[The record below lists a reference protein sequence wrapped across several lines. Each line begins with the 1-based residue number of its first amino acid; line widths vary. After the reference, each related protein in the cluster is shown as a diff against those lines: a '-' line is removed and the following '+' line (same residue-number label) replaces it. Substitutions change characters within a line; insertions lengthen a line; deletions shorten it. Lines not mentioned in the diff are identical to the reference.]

1 VSVSQGERL
10 AQRTRRHWLRARRIA
25 WLISGCAWSIAL
37 LDTSRVQA
45 ADPLAL
51 ELSFSAPEGCPQRE
65 AVLRSVQAQLPSDFR
80 SATRLRARAEV
91 LAHGPQDFELV
102 LEYSDASG
110 AHDAR
115 RVQSETCEAAADAA
129 ALLLAL
135 ALVPSHPPPASPP
148 TAAAQP
154 ATAHNEVGVVG
165 QLDTALMPKL
175 AFGAGLQLGLSFGAW
190 RVNLSVLQWVMS
202 EVEHGPVRVQLD
214 YWSVGAG
221 VCYLFGWSVFQ
232 TGPCAQVELGR
243 MSGFAEAVDEA
254 HFGGASLLLVALSAQ
269 ARLRVISP
277 IWLMLDAGAEW
288 LARRPRF
295 EVAELGLVH
304 QPDALGFRLAFG
316 PLLIW

>member
-1 VSVSQGERL
+1 M
-10 AQRTRRHWLRARRIA
+10 
-25 WLISGCAWSIAL
+25 SGCAWSIAL
-37 LDTSRVQA
+37 LSTSGVRA

-65 AVLRSVQAQLPSDFR
+65 AVLRSIQAQLPSDFR

-91 LAHGPQDFELV
+91 VQHGPQDFELV
-102 LEYSDASG
+102 LEYSEDSG

-115 RVQSETCEAAADAA
+115 RVQSESCEAAADAA
-129 ALLLAL
+129 ALLLSL
-135 ALVPSHPPPASPP
+135 ALVPSHPPPPKSPP

-154 ATAHNEVGVVG
+154 APAHNEVGVVG

-190 RVNLSVLQWVMS
+190 RVNLSVVQWVMGQ
-202 EVEHGPVRVQLD
+202 VAHDPVQVQLD

-221 VCYLFGWSVFQ
+221 VCYLVGWSVFQ

-243 MSGFAEAVDEA
+243 MSGYAEAVDEA
-254 HFGGASLLLVALSAQ
+254 HFGGASVILVALSAQ

-295 EVAELGLVH
+295 EVAQLGLVH
-304 QPDALGFRLAFG
+304 QPDAWGFRLAFG